1 MAEHDHIL
9 LNMVNFG
16 KTRVFMEELE
26 SLDWPPPERIYMD
39 GETHLL
45 REAAEGD
52 EPEFIFKRISMSQLT
67 DEQMEKCPN
76 VARGAEYIYEQ
87 ELH

>member
-1 MAEHDHIL
+1 MADHDHIL

-16 KTRVFMEELE
+16 KTRVMIEELE
-26 SLDWPPPERIYMD
+26 LTWPPPERIYMD

-52 EPEFIFKRISMSQLT
+52 EPDFIFKRISMSQLT
-67 DEQMEKCPN
+67 DEQMEQCPN
-76 VARGAEYIYEQ
+76 VARGAEYVYEVAV
-87 ELH
+87 H

>member
-16 KTRVFMEELE
+16 QTRVFIEELALE
-26 SLDWPPPERIYMD
+26 WPPPERIYMD

-45 REAAEGD
+45 REARDGD
-52 EPEFIFKRISMSQLT
+52 EAMFIFKRISMSQLT

-76 VARGAEYIYEQ
+76 VARGAEYVYEVAM
-87 ELH
+87 H

>member
-9 LNMVNFG
+9 LNMVHFG
-16 KTRVFMEELE
+16 RMRVFLDQLE
-26 SLDWPPPERIYMD
+26 LDWPPPERLYMD
-39 GETHLL
+39 GATKEL

-52 EPEFIFKRISMSQLT
+52 DAEFVFKRISMSQLT
-67 DEQMEKCPN
+67 DEQILKCPG

-87 ELH
+87 EIN

>member
-1 MAEHDHIL
+1 MADHDHIL

-16 KTRVFMEELE
+16 QTRVMIDELD

-45 REAAEGD
+45 REARDGD
-52 EPEFIFKRISMSQLT
+52 ETMFIFKRISMSQLT

-76 VARGAEYIYEQ
+76 VARGAEYVYEVKV
-87 ELH
+87 H